1 MDKLLVK
8 IENDSDFMNIVGDIL
23 ENKMVQQMKNYRQHY
38 ETTCFEHCLI
48 ASYFCYLYCKKH
60 NLDYALDV
68 YPFYGSDADAAL
80 DAGYDLRHG
89 LIGAGVY
96 ASHGYERS
104 HIDGVKNTYELVK
117 AYITE

>member
-48 ASYFCYLYCKKH
+48 ASYFAICIVKSIILITYLVQR
-60 NLDYALDV
+60 LQW
-68 YPFYGSDADAAL
+68 FM
-80 DAGYDLRHG
+80 
-89 LIGAGVY
+89 IFF
-96 ASHGYERS
+96 
-104 HIDGVKNTYELVK
+104 I
-117 AYITE
+117 

>member
-60 NLDYALDV
+60 NLDYISCAKAAMVHDL
-68 YPFYGSDADAAL
+68 FYMIGEKGLMDARAYML
-80 DAGYDLRHG
+80 L
-89 LIGAGVY
+89 LILLLLMKMLLNCL
-96 ASHGYERS
+96 
-104 HIDGVKNTYELVK
+104 I
-117 AYITE
+117 